1 MILLLDSHI
10 FIWWANSSKEISPA
24 TINVLEDNSNTLFLS
39 LVSIWEMQIKHQ
51 LGRLK
56 FSTNL
61 FDIVE
66 MHKTKNNL
74 HILPITEEH
83 IYHLNNLPHHHTDP
97 FDRLIIAQSLSENLT
112 LVSDDAIFPKYG
124 VNLL

>member
-1 MILLLDSHI
+1 MNLLLDSHI

-24 TINVLEDNSNTLFLS
+24 IISVLEDNSNILFLS

-74 HILPITEEH
+74 RILPITEEH

-112 LVSDDAIFPKYG
+112 LVSDDSIFPKYG